1 MGAGQFAV
9 CMNLNAKGSGASLHD
24 LHLAQPHGVQGGLV
38 ALGRDAGAAAGND
51 LHRRFRQCGLEQQRV
66 ADDADAGADTA
77 QRYAV
82 GLLAAAPVGQRRRA
96 ESRLVEHR
104 GAVRPGAQRAGDLPA
119 VGAFQA
125 VGHRQVFALLGAQ
138 IAGAV
143 GVAGKGHRAVPAFD
157 QLDHVGQ
164 DGLGLPGAQRA
175 GDKVVLHVHNDQQVF
190 HGGLLGGV
198 RQKRAG

>member
-1 MGAGQFAV
+1 MLYV
-9 CMNLNAKGSGASLHD
+9 RKILNAKSGGALLHD

-38 ALGRDAGAAAGND
+38 ALGRDAGAAAGDD
-51 LHRRFRQCGLEQQRV
+51 LHRRFRQRGFEQQRV
-66 ADDADAGADTA
+66 ADDADAGADAA

-125 VGHRQVFALLGAQ
+125 VGHRQVFALLGVQ

-157 QLDHVGQ
+157 QLDHIGQ

-198 RQKRAG
+198 CQKRAG